1 MSLRNHPTKARGSGR
16 DGESTQGV
24 VRLLRPPREL
34 TLWAQGRVRSSGWKE
49 NFLPGNCPAGDPAC
63 APQPRRE
70 DVRAHLSHAGRR
82 SCWSWPPWPPAPH
95 GTPAWP
101 ALPGTR
107 VPAAADL
114 LAVPHF
120 TPGASMGSWAPNTCG
135 VLPEPPRSPTPLRL
149 QARAK
154 RGLACPRAP
163 ERGSESNS

>member
-1 MSLRNHPTKARGSGR
+1 MSLCNHPTKARGSGR

-70 DVRAHLSHAGRR
+70 NVRAHLSHAGRR

-120 TPGASMGSWAPNTCG
+120 TP
-135 VLPEPPRSPTPLRL
+135 
-149 QARAK
+149 
-154 RGLACPRAP
+154 RGLHGLLGPKHLRGAARAP
-163 ERGSESNS
+163 EIPNSPSAPSTGQAGPRVPAGARAGLGE

>member
-70 DVRAHLSHAGRR
+70 NVRAHLSHAGRR
-82 SCWSWPPWPPAPH
+82 SCWSWPLGPLRPTGPQLGRPCPGPGYLLQRTFWPSLTSH
-95 GTPAWP
+95 
-101 ALPGTR
+101 
-107 VPAAADL
+107 
-114 LAVPHF
+114 
-120 TPGASMGSWAPNTCG
+120 PGASMGSWAPNTCG